1 MTQFL
6 QQIKPNGGEATFPE
20 MWPNTTVPND
30 FVMDA
35 MAGRNRFEIGFKELT
50 DHTPSGTVVFD
61 TPGAFYFKTP
71 YAVTQQKTLQFSL
84 RSTPM
89 DNMEKTWL
97 KGDQSQPNQSLD
109 QYASTHRVSVKNNLA
124 TTQGENSLLNVGIG
138 SVVIVSWGPNS
149 NYLTS

>member
-6 QQIKPNGGEATFPE
+6 QQIKPSGGEATFPE
-20 MWPNTTVPND
+20 MWPNTTTPND
-30 FVMDA
+30 FVMDV
-35 MAGRNRFEIGFKELT
+35 MAGRNRN
-50 DHTPSGTVVFD
+50 
-61 TPGAFYFKTP
+61 
-71 YAVTQQKTLQFSL
+71 AVTQQKTLQFSL
-84 RSTPM
+84 RYTPM
-89 DNMEKTWL
+89 NNMEKTWL

-124 TTQGENSLLNVGIG
+124 TTQGESSSLNVGIG

>member
-20 MWPNTTVPND
+20 MWPNTTAPND
-30 FVMDA
+30 FVMD
-35 MAGRNRFEIGFKELT
+35 
-50 DHTPSGTVVFD
+50 V
-61 TPGAFYFKTP
+61 
-71 YAVTQQKTLQFSL
+71 
-84 RSTPM
+84 M

>member
-30 FVMDA
+30 FVMDV

-50 DHTPSGTVVFD
+50 DYTPSGT
-61 TPGAFYFKTP
+61 
-71 YAVTQQKTLQFSL
+71 
-84 RSTPM
+84 
-89 DNMEKTWL
+89 
-97 KGDQSQPNQSLD
+97 
-109 QYASTHRVSVKNNLA
+109 
-124 TTQGENSLLNVGIG
+124 
-138 SVVIVSWGPNS
+138 VVIVSWGPNS